1 MLIYHTIAEVRQY
14 VREARSSGQSIGL
27 VPTMGYLHEGHLE
40 LMRQAKKQC
49 GKVIVSI
56 FVNPTQFGPGEDL
69 ERYPRDLERDA
80 RMCEEVGV
88 NAIFNPAADEI
99 YPPGYCTYVD
109 VERITENLCGLSR
122 PGHFR
127 GVATVVTKLFN
138 IVKPDFAFFGQ
149 KDAQQVLVI
158 NRMATDLNMDLEVV
172 TVPTVREP
180 DGLAMS
186 SRNIYLEPEQ
196 RRVALA
202 LSRSLRQ
209 AEEIFQAGERDAA
222 KIRQLV
228 IDMIERE
235 ALLNIDYVEIYSH
248 PDLEPVERIESSA
261 LLALAVKIGRTRLID
276 NIILRKGDTPKRN
289 GDTPLFG
296 VCI

>member
-49 GKVIVSI
+49 DKVIVSI

-69 ERYPRDLERDA
+69 ESYPRDLKRDA
-80 RMCEEVGV
+80 RMSEEVGV
-88 NAIFNPAADEI
+88 DAIFNPAADEI
-99 YPPGYCTYVD
+99 YPAGYCTYVD

-127 GVATVVTKLFN
+127 GVATVVAKLFN

-196 RRVALA
+196 RRVALV

-228 IDMIERE
+228 IDMIEQE
-235 ALLNIDYVEIYSH
+235 TLLNIDYVKIYSH
-248 PDLEPVERIESSA
+248 PDLEPVERIEGPA

-276 NIILRKGDTPKRN
+276 NIILRKGDTP
-289 GDTPLFG
+289 L
-296 VCI
+296 

>member
-1 MLIYHTIAEVRQY
+1 MFIYHTIAEIREFVRQ
-14 VREARSSGQSIGL
+14 ARVKGSSIGF

-40 LMRQAKKQC
+40 LMRRAKEKC
-49 GKVIVSI
+49 DCVIVSI

-80 RMCEEVGV
+80 RLAEGAGV
-88 NAIFNPAADEI
+88 DAIFNPEAEEI

-109 VERITENLCGLSR
+109 VERITERLCGFSR

-138 IVKPDFAFFGQ
+138 IVKPDQAFFGQ

-158 NRMATDLNMDLEVV
+158 QRMAADLNMEVGIV
-172 TVPTVREP
+172 TVPTVREL

-186 SRNIYLEPEQ
+186 SRNVYLDAGQ
-196 RRVALA
+196 RQAALV
-202 LSRSLRQ
+202 LSRSLKMAADEVR
-209 AEEIFQAGERDAA
+209 AGERSAV

-228 IDMIERE
+228 IEMIKAEPL
-235 ALLNIDYVEIYSH
+235 ADIDYVEIYSH
-248 PDLEPVERIESSA
+248 PELEPVELIEGPA
-261 LLALAVKIGRTRLID
+261 LLAMAVKIGQTRLID
-276 NIILRKGDTPKRN
+276 NAILRMEDT
-289 GDTPLFG
+289 T
-296 VCI
+296 

>member
-1 MLIYHTIAEVRQY
+1 MLIYHTIAEIRQY
-14 VREARSSGQSIGL
+14 VREVRSSGQSIGL

-49 GKVIVSI
+49 DKVIVSI

-69 ERYPRDLERDA
+69 ERYPRDLKRDA
-80 RMCEEVGV
+80 RMSEEVGV
-88 NAIFNPAADEI
+88 DAIFNPAADEI
-99 YPPGYCTYVD
+99 YPAGYCTYVD
-109 VERITENLCGLSR
+109 VERITEKLCGLTR

-127 GVATVVTKLFN
+127 GVATVVAKLFN

-196 RRVALA
+196 RRAALV
-202 LSRSLRQ
+202 LSRSLSRA
-209 AEEIFQAGERDAA
+209 AEVFRAGERDAA

-228 IDMIERE
+228 IEMIEQE
-235 ALLNIDYVEIYSH
+235 TLLNIDYVEIYSH
-248 PDLEPVERIESSA
+248 PDLEPVERIVGPA
-261 LLALAVKIGRTRLID
+261 LLALAVKTGRARLID
-276 NIILRKGDTPKRN
+276 NAILR
-289 GDTPLFG
+289 
-296 VCI
+296 